1 MARSLPDWP
10 RMLTKPLASAYCG
23 LARVAFDRAVA
34 AGQLPDC
41 TTIGGQE
48 LWDRIALD
56 QSLDRLTGGG
66 APNWREEQPLYAA

>member
-1 MARSLPDWP
+1 
-10 RMLTKPLASAYCG
+10 MLTKPLAAAYCG

-41 TTIGGQE
+41 ITIAGQE

-66 APNWREEQPLYAA
+66 QRDWRREQPLYAA